1 MIDVDIESKGA
12 RNLSPEEVRNTAT
25 ACEQMAAAMAGWRDA
40 DEGRR
45 RLEAIQSPNLD
56 WFTPSSNPHREIHQ
70 GRAAYV
76 ALVAEFQFDFY
87 IPGSKVAIFATT
99 AQRNRVATE
108 MISDIVLKDGTP
120 YTNRY
125 QQLFVFDAAGKVVTY
140 KLYMDTA
147 IFIRDDNRATAKI
160 AEDFL
165 YALSTSGTLGL
176 RYLLTDDATWTFA
189 SKREGSV
196 TLGKEA
202 TLARVD
208 QLQQRFDGFGFE
220 AIPKSAIVN
229 GAQVSI
235 GAMPCASAARA
246 DGASTAEYRFVIET
260 QKPQEMS
267 HAGRILG
274 GKISRVRE
282 YVRGNPIAEI

>member
-1 MIDVDIESKGA
+1 MSSGDA
-12 RNLSPEEVRNTAT
+12 RKLSPEEVRNTAT
-25 ACEQMAAAMAGWRDA
+25 AYEQMAAAMAGWRDA
-40 DEGRR
+40 GEGRR
-45 RLEAIQSPNLD
+45 RLEAIQSPDLD
-56 WFTPSSNPHREIHQ
+56 WFTPSSNPNREIHQ
-70 GRAAYV
+70 GREAYI
-76 ALVAEFQFDFY
+76 ALVTEFQFDFY
-87 IPGSKVAIFATT
+87 IPGSKVEIFATT

-140 KLYMDTA
+140 KLFMDTA

-176 RYLLTDDATWTFA
+176 RYLLTDDATWTFV
-189 SKREGSV
+189 SKREGPV

-202 TLARVD
+202 ALARVD

-220 AIPKSAIVN
+220 PVPKSAIVS

-235 GAMPCASAARA
+235 AATPCASA
-246 DGASTAEYRFVIET
+246 GAANTQYRFVIET
-260 QKPQEMS
+260 QKPQEAS

-282 YVRGNPIAEI
+282 YVRGNPIAEL